1 MVVVETISRDE
12 VEITFRLGK
21 NALENHE
28 LIDDAD
34 PNDLWFHLDGFPSGH
49 CILEV
54 NRNNNFDSNN
64 KFNRINDIDSIDI
77 IYAANLVKSHSKL
90 KNHNKKLKVIYTPV
104 KNLKKGKAK
113 GEVIMLNIKKVSFI
127 MI

>member
-64 KFNRINDIDSIDI
+64 KFNRIN
-77 IYAANLVKSHSKL
+77 YW
-90 KNHNKKLKVIYTPV
+90 VINSTPYRW
-104 KNLKKGKAK
+104 KC
-113 GEVIMLNIKKVSFI
+113 IFFVSN
-127 MI
+127 

>member
-1 MVVVETISRDE
+1 MVVIEKLEKDNYE
-12 VEITFRLGK
+12 VTFRLGR
-21 NALENHE
+21 NAQENHE

-34 PNDLWFHLDGFPSGH
+34 PDDLWFHLEGHPSGH

-54 NRNNNFDSNN
+54 NQKESKENSNN
-64 KFNRINDIDSIDI
+64 YNIDTVDI
-77 IYAANLVKSHSKL
+77 IFAANLVKSYSKL

-113 GEVIMLNIKKVSFI
+113 GEVIMMNLKKVSFI

>member
-1 MVVVETISRDE
+1 MVIIEKLEKENYE
-12 VEITFRLGK
+12 VTFRLGR
-21 NALENHE
+21 NAKENHE

-34 PNDLWFHLDGFPSGH
+34 PDDLWFHLEGYPSGH

-54 NRNNNFDSNN
+54 NQKESKENSNN
-64 KFNRINDIDSIDI
+64 YNIDTVDI
-77 IYAANLVKSHSKL
+77 IFAANLVKSYSKL

-113 GEVIMLNIKKVSFI
+113 GEVIMLDLKKVSFI